1 MIKQFLDSP
10 QSWQITLANAIHDPK
25 ELLALMELD
34 SYPQEISKSIERGFS
49 LRVPHSYVARMK
61 KGDPN
66 DPLFLQV
73 FPLAI
78 EDKTDPS
85 FSLDPV
91 GDLTATTVPGVLQK
105 YIGRVLLITTGACAI
120 HCRYCFRRHFPYT
133 EHHAVKNYWREALQY
148 IAQDSSIKEVILS
161 GGDPLVLSDNRLA
174 NLVQKLEDIPHVKRI
189 RIHTRLPIVLPER
202 INESLLYWLANTSLQ
217 RVIVIHTNH
226 ANEIDQNVVSVLRKL
241 SDIGCYL
248 FNQTVLLRRINDEVD
263 TLVNL
268 SERLFEVGVIP
279 YYLHMLDK
287 VQGAAH
293 FEVDLIKAQS
303 LYKKLRAQLP
313 GYLVPLLVQEQAGA
327 PNKLPLFF

>member
-10 QSWQITLANAIHDPK
+10 QSWQTELANAIHDPK
-25 ELLALMELD
+25 ELLTLMELD
-34 SYPQEISKSIERGFS
+34 HYPQEISKSIEHRFP

-78 EDKTDPS
+78 EDEIDPN

-91 GDLTATTVPGVLQK
+91 GDLAATTVSGVLQK

-120 HCRYCFRRHFPYT
+120 NCRYCFRRHFPYA
-133 EHHAVKNYWREALQY
+133 EHHAVKNHWKEALQY
-148 IAQDSSIKEVILS
+148 IAQDSTIKEVILS

-174 NLVQKLEDIPHVKRI
+174 NLVQKLEEIPHVKRL

-202 INESLLYWLANTSLQ
+202 INESLLYWLGNTSLQ
-217 RVIVIHTNH
+217 KIMVIHTNH
-226 ANEIDQNVVSVLRKL
+226 ANEIDQNIASVLRKL

-248 FNQTVLLRRINDEVD
+248 FNQTVLLRKINDEVD
-263 TLVNL
+263 ILANL

-293 FEVDLIKAQS
+293 FKVDLIKAQS
-303 LYKKLRAQLP
+303 LYKKLRTQLP
-313 GYLVPLLVQEQAGA
+313 GYLVPLLVQEKAGA
-327 PNKLPLFF
+327 PNKLPL